1 MQILHQTY
9 IKASPEKVYQT
20 LTTAEGW
27 NTWFTDNTFL
37 HLNENGEGKITL
49 RWFNYGVNKENIEDG
64 GDILTAIQNRL
75 FVFQW
80 FPGEGK
86 TTVKFELK
94 QIKEGTLLLL
104 EETGYTTSA
113 MDLSACIGCAVG
125 WGEALTL
132 LKMYLEYG
140 IVCKEDYRL

>member
-27 NTWFTDNTFL
+27 NAWFTDNTFL
-37 HLNENGEGKITL
+37 HLKEDGEGKIIF

-113 MDLSACIGCAVG
+113 RDLSACIG
-125 WGEALTL
+125 
-132 LKMYLEYG
+132 
-140 IVCKEDYRL
+140 